1 MQRSTRQVHLLVLHL
16 VNIKHLTVHCWRNL
30 LWVDSIRL
38 YMLWYY
44 SMYINL
50 KFPNQKY
57 FYYLIKRLV
66 HIQIPKYI
74 IYFINLFHF
83 PKFIFNF
90 SCEQALI
97 VLQQDQSKNNYLFR
111 LLSITLYS
119 NLQLY
124 TLCVLSVWC
133 PFCKNTTQWKSWL
146 LVMSVLVNVFYL
158 LSFSSFYLSVPLGIL
173 SLIFLFLR
181 YLLYNQ
187 FFSII
192 FLSSLFV
199 FVLFCLSV
207 CHHLIKT
214 VVLLSLRL

>member
-50 KFPNQKY
+50 KFPNQKH

-119 NLQLY
+119 NLQPY
-124 TLCVLSVWC
+124 TPFVLSVCMPFLRKYDAVKIVIISHVCSCQCVLS
-133 PFCKNTTQWKSWL
+133 PFIL
-146 LVMSVLVNVFYL
+146 F
-158 LSFSSFYLSVPLGIL
+158 IL
-173 SLIFLFLR
+173 SLCSSGHFISPLP
-181 YLLYNQ
+181 
-187 FFSII
+187 FFSLLIVQPI
-192 FLSSLFV
+192 FKLF
-199 FVLFCLSV
+199 
-207 CHHLIKT
+207 
-214 VVLLSLRL
+214 